1 MSETV
6 VSGHSASG
14 RYRAPWH
21 HNWRLLGGL
30 IVFMGLNYAFS
41 DAFSTGNLPLWHRLG
56 LWWLV
61 AALMVVQPVLID
73 WRLACFLPRTRVGEV
88 AGLVIATMLSIP
100 IMAVELEALK
110 RTPILP
116 KDPDPWIEFIVFL
129 APPVATV
136 AGFVLF
142 LRLAWEELYL
152 EPEADPGNMASSD
165 DGARKAADLSGVLSI
180 QAQDHYLEIITDSR
194 RRFVRGRLGEYI
206 GEGDTALGLRCHRS
220 WWVADRAVAAAI
232 KDGRDWKLVL
242 SDGQRVPVARARI
255 DIVKNRGWLE
265 LA

>member
-1 MSETV
+1 MSEPV
-6 VSGHSASG
+6 VSGHSPSG

-30 IVFMGLNYAFS
+30 VLFMGLNYAFS

-61 AALMVVQPVLID
+61 AGLMVVQPVLID
-73 WRLACFLPRTRVGEV
+73 WQLARLLPRTRGGEIV
-88 AGLVIATMLSIP
+88 GLVCATLLSIP
-100 IMAVELEALK
+100 IMAMELEALK

-116 KDPDPWIEFIVFL
+116 KEPDPWMEFIVFL
-129 APPVATV
+129 APPVVTV

-152 EPEADPGNMASSD
+152 EPEVATQAHAAANPQT
-165 DGARKAADLSGVLSI
+165 DGQSDLSGVLYV
-180 QAQDHYLEIITDSR
+180 QAQDHYLEIVSDTR
-194 RRFVRGRLGEYI
+194 RRFVRGRLGEFI
-206 GEGDTALGLRCHRS
+206 GDGGEVLGARCHRS
-220 WWVADRAVAAAI
+220 WWVADRAIASAL

-242 SDGQRVPVARARI
+242 ADGQRVPVARSRVESARE
-255 DIVKNRGWLE
+255 RGWLDE
-265 LA
+265 V